1 MRESAP
7 NCRAAEGGVIV
18 IVIASTLAPYVMQD
32 ADTWSAWLMTA
43 EAVRDSHR
51 DGVHFFA
58 AIEVDAR
65 GLEPFR
71 PLLDRLQELDGTYWT
86 FSFDDGAEVITT
98 HNRVQRITMGQNIAN
113 SFAQNAHATHMLF
126 MGADCMPPVDVL
138 PKLLELEHPIVGGE
152 VTTYCLSGP
161 EVLRYLPIPVQEHQ
175 ATSSFVLL
183 AREVFSQVP
192 WRWDLDRGL
201 TDDPCLHHDVQR
213 ILGYPTYV
221 RKDCVGRHF
230 PEHIGSIES
239 RHSEEARKIHRSSAA
254 KSTAVGNRVIEEG
267 LPEIV
272 LYVMGGAPPTRNPA
286 QRDFPVLK
294 RKKGEKKM
302 AHLERV
308 RSAVEEAMAAG
319 GTHLLVPSE
328 FAAWLDDHPL
338 VAEYFAEHHQVVDAR
353 AETGIVFA
361 LYP

>member
-1 MRESAP
+1 M
-7 NCRAAEGGVIV
+7 
-18 IVIASTLAPYVMQD
+18 IVIASTLAPYVMQEED
-32 ADTWSAWLMTA
+32 KWSAWLMTA
-43 EAVRDSHR
+43 EAIRDSHP

-71 PLLDRLQELDGTYWT
+71 PLLARLQELDGTYWT

-98 HNRVQRITMGQNIAN
+98 QNRVQRITMGQNIAN
-113 SFAQNAHATHMLF
+113 SYAQNTHATHMLF
-126 MGADCMPPVDVL
+126 MGADCMPPADAL
-138 PKLLELEHPIVGGE
+138 PKLLELNHPIVGGE
-152 VTTYCLSGP
+152 VKTYCLSGP
-161 EVLRYLPIPVQEHQ
+161 PVPRYLPIPVQEHQ
-175 ATSSFVLL
+175 ATASFVLL

-192 WRWDLDRGL
+192 WRWDLDRGM
-201 TDDPCLHHDVQR
+201 TDDPCLHYDVQR

-239 RHSEEARKIHRSSAA
+239 RHSENARKIHRSATVESA
-254 KSTAVGNRVIEEG
+254 AVGNREIEEG
-267 LPEIV
+267 LSDLV
-272 LYVMGGAPPTRNPA
+272 LYVIGGALDSRDPA
-286 QRDFPVLK
+286 PRDFPVLK
-294 RKKGEKKM
+294 RKKGEKKA

-308 RSAVEEAMAAG
+308 RSAVEGAMAAG
-319 GTHLLVPSE
+319 GTHLLVPPE
-328 FAAWLDDHPL
+328 FVDWLGDHPL
-338 VAEYFAEHHQVVDAR
+338 VADYFAEHHELVDAS